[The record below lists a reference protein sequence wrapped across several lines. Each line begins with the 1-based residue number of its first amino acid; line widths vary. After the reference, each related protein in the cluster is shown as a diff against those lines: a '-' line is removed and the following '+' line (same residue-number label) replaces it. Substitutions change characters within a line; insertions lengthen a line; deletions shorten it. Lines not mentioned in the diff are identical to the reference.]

1 MPYVKRHSGFV
12 QDVADFPD
20 MVCLAIP
27 TIAANFLGISQ
38 VTPDEMAMKELGWR
52 SAGAAADAAARAEAL
67 GTILG
72 RKLRAGKQDAGHTL
86 EKTAVTA

>member
-1 MPYVKRHSGFV
+1 
-12 QDVADFPD
+12 

-52 SAGAAADAAARAEAL
+52 SAGAAATLVEAL

-72 RKLRAGKQDAGHTL
+72 KLRAGKQDAGHTL

>member
-1 MPYVKRHSGFV
+1 
-12 QDVADFPD
+12 

-52 SAGAAADAAARAEAL
+52 SAGAAATLAKAL

-86 EKTAVTA
+86 EKSAVTA

>member
-12 QDVADFPD
+12 QDVADIPD

-27 TIAANFLGISQ
+27 TIAADFLGISQ

-52 SAGAAADAAARAEAL
+52 SAGAAATLAEAL
-67 GTILG
+67 GTILS
-72 RKLRAGKQDAGHTL
+72 KLRAGK
-86 EKTAVTA
+86 